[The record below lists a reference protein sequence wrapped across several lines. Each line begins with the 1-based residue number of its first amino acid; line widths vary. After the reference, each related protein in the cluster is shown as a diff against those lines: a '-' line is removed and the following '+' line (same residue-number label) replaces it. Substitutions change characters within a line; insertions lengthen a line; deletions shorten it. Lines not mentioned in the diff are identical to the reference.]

1 MELTITELDD
11 QEYNYIDPL
20 YSSFDKIPE
29 NNVPVKVIKKGKN
42 RVQFQ
47 EPEII
52 QRQQIPIGKQQA
64 KISRP
69 QTQPARPQISYE
81 DILAKMGMF
90 VSDGKLHLTK
100 NEQNPN
106 KITQQTNNCQKPMQT
121 NDAIPKN
128 SYIYNKYFSK
138 QMEQQDNISR
148 PMNILEYRDKLIKD
162 IIQKKKISQ
171 IKSTKLVMPTSN
183 INVFNGNSSNL
194 NKLFRF
200 SQR

>member
-11 QEYNYIDPL
+11 QEYNYVDPL
-20 YSSFDKIPE
+20 FSSFDKIPE

-47 EPEII
+47 EPETI

-90 VSDGKLHLTK
+90 ISDGKLHLTK
-100 NEQNPN
+100 NEQKSN
-106 KITQQTNNCQKPMQT
+106 KITQQTNNYQKPMQP